1 MKAPRLCHK
10 CDKPVSSQSKT
21 GYCRSCF
28 ARMNGSDRYS
38 HAKSTATIKRRL
50 LSDPEF
56 AQAHRE
62 RAKRNA
68 NTPAAL
74 AYKRTVCADRMRD
87 PEVRKK
93 ALARARATRRSHVP
107 AHLWEDYWKLCR
119 RGFKKAEALEIVL
132 GQFRRDD
139 PQAAAE
145 WDAKQRVVTELPT
158 RFSGW
163 RKTIADVA
171 EAFGLT
177 FADVATGGNR
187 FNPRPDAR
195 AVCAMLFLDKG
206 WSTTMVAGRI
216 GLTDHTTVVHYRK
229 TWSKRCKKRPIVGE
243 VYARFCAER
252 LAA

>member
-10 CDKPVSSQSKT
+10 CDAPVSSQSKT
-21 GYCRSCF
+21 GYCRPCF
-28 ARMNGSDRYS
+28 GRMVGLDKHS
-38 HAKSTATIKRRL
+38 KRKAVLTVKKRL
-50 LSDPEF
+50 LSEPEF
-56 AQAHRE
+56 AQAHRD

-68 NTPAAL
+68 NSQASL
-74 AYKRTVCADRMRD
+74 AYRRTVCADRMRD

-93 ALARARATRRSHVP
+93 ALALATAKRRSHVP
-107 AHLWEDYWKLCR
+107 EHLWDQYWALTR

-132 GQFRRDD
+132 DQFRRDE
-139 PQAAAE
+139 PKAAAE
-145 WDAKQRVVTELPT
+145 WDAKQRVVTELPRRYT
-158 RFSGW
+158 GW
-163 RKTIADVA
+163 QKSIADVA

-177 FADVATGGNR
+177 FDDVVGGSR
-187 FNPRPDAR
+187 FSPRPDAR

-229 TWSKRCKKRPIVGE
+229 TWAKRCKKRPICGE
-243 VYARFCAER
+243 IYARFRAER